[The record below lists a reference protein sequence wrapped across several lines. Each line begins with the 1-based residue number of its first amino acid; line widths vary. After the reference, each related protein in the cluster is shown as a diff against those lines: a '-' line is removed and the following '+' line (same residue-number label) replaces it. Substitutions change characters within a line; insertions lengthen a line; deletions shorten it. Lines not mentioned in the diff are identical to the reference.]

1 MLTHV
6 TLRITM
12 GDDML
17 ARLFK
22 TVPNGLV
29 EVHCTSA
36 LFVGSADM
44 FYATCHQ
51 EDFKWILSISQGRMI
66 FIGRWRFLKINKFD
80 KLAYHI
86 VI

>member
-6 TLRITM
+6 KFGITM

-22 TVPNGLV
+22 TIPNGLV

-36 LFVGSADM
+36 LFAGSADM
-44 FYATCHQ
+44 FYATCHW
-51 EDFKWILSISQGRMI
+51 EDFKWDIIYITRTHYIYRKVEILE
-66 FIGRWRFLKINKFD
+66 K
-80 KLAYHI
+80 
-86 VI
+86 

>member
-36 LFVGSADM
+36 LFVGFADM

-51 EDFKWILSISQGRMI
+51 EDFTRDIIYITRTHYIYRKVEILE
-66 FIGRWRFLKINKFD
+66 N
-80 KLAYHI
+80 
-86 VI
+86 

>member
-1 MLTHV
+1 MITSTMLTHV

-36 LFVGSADM
+36 LFAGSADM

-51 EDFKWILSISQGRMI
+51 EDFTRDIIYITRTHYIYRKVEVLE
-66 FIGRWRFLKINKFD
+66 N
-80 KLAYHI
+80 
-86 VI
+86 

>member
-17 ARLFK
+17 ARLVK
-22 TVPNGLV
+22 TVPNALV
-29 EVHCTSA
+29 EVA

-51 EDFKWILSISQGRMI
+51 EDFTRDIIYVTRTHYIYRKVEILE
-66 FIGRWRFLKINKFD
+66 INKFD
-80 KLAYHI
+80 KNGKWHI
-86 VI
+86 IL